1 MNKCSIESGL
11 LNRREFLKVSALTG
25 VGFIANPSGVLPV
38 ASPKQKGISRIV
50 IATDDA
56 VRAGVNSF
64 HEEPVV
70 RLLDRAIEEFFQVE
84 RAVTAW
90 KKLVTPSDVVGIKVN
105 CLAGRGISTNTVLV
119 NAIIEKLLEAGVPDD
134 RIIIWDRMNS
144 DLEDA
149 GFTISTVSREP
160 RCFGNDAAGYES
172 ELTIH
177 NSIGSLLSKALTQY
191 CSVIINV
198 PVLKDHG
205 IVGFTGAM
213 KNFFGA
219 IHNPNKYHMNLGD
232 PYIPDLCSLPVIRK
246 KTRLIIYDAL
256 NSQYEGGP
264 PYMPQWRWNFN
275 SIIVGTD
282 PVAIDY
288 TGWQLIET
296 ERKKKGLPTLKA
308 AGREPTYIATAADA
322 AHNLGTNNPD
332 NIKVINV

>member
-1 MNKCSIESGL
+1 
-11 LNRREFLKVSALTG
+11 VSTLTG
-25 VGFIANPSGVLPV
+25 VGFIANPFAVLPG
-38 ASPKQKGISRIV
+38 AIPKQKGISHIV
-50 IATDDA
+50 IAGDNA

-64 HEEPVV
+64 HDRPVV
-70 RLLDRAIEEFFQVE
+70 HLLDRAIEEFFQVE
-84 RAVTAW
+84 HAVTAW

-105 CLAGRGISTNTVLV
+105 CLAGRGISTNPVLV
-119 NAIIEKLLEAGVPDD
+119 NAIIEKLREADVHDD

-149 GFTISTVSREP
+149 GFKISTASRKP
-160 RCFGNDAAGYES
+160 RCFGNDAAGYEP

-177 NSIGSLLSKALTQY
+177 NSIGSLLSNALTKY

-232 PYIPDLCSLPVIRK
+232 PYIPDLCSLPVIRE

-256 NSQYEGGP
+256 NAQYEGGP

-296 ERKKKGLPTLKA
+296 ERKNKGLPTLKT

-332 NIKVINV
+332 HIKVTNV